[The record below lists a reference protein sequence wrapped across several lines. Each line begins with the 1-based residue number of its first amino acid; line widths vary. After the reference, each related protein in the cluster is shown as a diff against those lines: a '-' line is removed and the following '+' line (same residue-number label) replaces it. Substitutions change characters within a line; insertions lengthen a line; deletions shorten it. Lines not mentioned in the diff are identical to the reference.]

1 MACRVFDSQQQ
12 GTQTRSFRGR
22 ALRPGAGFGLSPS
35 VKRMLVATLVIVGG
49 LVLVFTTASFWI
61 NWLWFDSMAYRS
73 VLLRRYAAVALSF
86 LVIGGLAALVFYV
99 NVSLALR
106 NTRGEETGTA
116 GAISRWSRRILR
128 ALIVGASLVI
138 LIIAGTVAAQNW
150 EQIMLAVSG
159 RSFGIDDPTFNRD
172 VGFYMFT
179 LPALSGLQ
187 SGLVWLVGITTI
199 AVAVIYAVRL
209 GVRFRSW
216 GDVPWA
222 ALRHLSGLIAAIL
235 LLLAFGYWLRNFDLV
250 FSQRGVVIGPGYTD
264 VNIVRPL
271 NWLMALSSAA
281 AAILIL
287 SGRVLRTPK
296 YLIAVLGG
304 WFLLAV
310 LVTPTLPELVQRTI
324 VNPNEFQREQE
335 YIERNLEMTRA
346 AFGLGDVEVQELTG
360 QESIDPSSLSLD
372 EPPLRNVRI
381 WDYRVVQPIYEQL
394 QSFVPYYT
402 FDDIDVDRYEIVGVP
417 TQVLVGTRE
426 LNVDGLPENAQTWT
440 NRHLAYT
447 HGYAAVVSPV
457 SEVSSDG
464 WPEFLVRQIPPEGPE
479 ELAITRPEI
488 YHGEADLDWVIVKTD
503 QGEFS
508 GLVESDDDAVPGFQG
523 DAYGGIAL
531 GKPFTRA
538 LAALSLGDRNVF
550 LSSQLTGDSELLLW
564 RSVVDRAEHIAPFL
578 AYDPDPY
585 LVIAGGRLVWVIDAY
600 TASDNFPS
608 AKRYDGINYLRNSVK
623 VTVDAYTGDTTFY
636 RTALADPIADAY
648 GRIYPDLFADVSETP
663 PHIAEHFRYPEM
675 QFTMQARVWSEYH
688 VESARS
694 FYDGDDV
701 WSIAEES
708 VGGDLRPMEPFF
720 VTQRLPNEAET
731 VFALTV
737 PFTPAG
743 QQARQNM
750 TAWMAGTA
758 AADGDT
764 DLRLYRFPRQVTV
777 YGPRQIEAQINQSP
791 EISEQITLWNQSG
804 SEVIQGNLL
813 VIPVDNAMLYVQPMY
828 LQASESSA
836 AAPRLARVIVA
847 ANNQVVMAPTLGEAI
862 DSLRV
867 PEDNVVEAGDA
878 SAVVAEIEADVG
890 PQAPTQPS
898 VSLADLAGM
907 SEDRL
912 LDEAVAAFDRGQ
924 EALANGDW
932 SAYGEE
938 QTRLEAILD
947 LLAGEASPPA
957 TPEAGP

>member
-1 MACRVFDSQQQ
+1 MANRIFNRQQQ
-12 GTQTRSFRGR
+12 GTPPRSFRGFAPRSR
-22 ALRPGAGFGLSPS
+22 ASFDLSPS
-35 VKRMLVATLVIVGG
+35 VRRMLVATLVTVGA
-49 LVLVFTTASFWI
+49 LVLVFATASFWI
-61 NWLWFDSMAYRS
+61 NWLWFDSMGYQS
-73 VLLRRYAAVALSF
+73 ILLRRYGAVALSF
-86 LVIGGLAALVFYV
+86 LVIGGLAALIFYV

-106 NTRGEETGTA
+106 NTRGEEA
-116 GAISRWSRRILR
+116 GAAGSISRWSRRILR
-128 ALIVGASLVI
+128 ALIIGASLVI

-172 VGFYMFT
+172 VGFYFFT

-187 SGLVWLVGITTI
+187 SGLVWLVGVTTI
-199 AVAVIYAVRL
+199 AVAIIYAVRL

-271 NWLMALSSAA
+271 NWLMALASAA
-281 AAILIL
+281 AGILIL

-296 YLIAVLGG
+296 YLIGVLGG

-335 YIERNLEMTRA
+335 YIERNLVMTRA
-346 AFGLGDVEVQELTG
+346 AFGLGEVEVQELTG
-360 QESIDPSSLSLD
+360 QEPIDPASLTLD

-402 FDDIDVDRYEIVGVP
+402 FDDIDVDRYEIDGVP
-417 TQVLVGTRE
+417 TQVLVGARE

-479 ELAITRPEI
+479 ELRIVRPEI

-508 GLVESDDDAVPGFQG
+508 GLVESDDDAVAGFEG

-531 GKPFTRA
+531 GNPFTRA

-550 LSSQLTGDSELLLW
+550 LSGQLTGDSELLLW
-564 RSVVDRAEHIAPFL
+564 RSVVDRAERIAPFL
-578 AYDPDPY
+578 VYDPDPY
-585 LVIAGGRLVWVIDAY
+585 LVIVDGRLVWVIDAY
-600 TASDNFPS
+600 TTSDSFPS

-623 VTVDAYTGDTTFY
+623 VTVDAYTGETTFY
-636 RTALADPIADAY
+636 RTALPDPVADAY
-648 GRIYPDLFADVSETP
+648 GRIYPDLLTDVSETP
-663 PHIAEHFRYPEM
+663 PEVAAHFRYPEM

-688 VESARS
+688 VDSARS

-708 VGGDLRPMEPFF
+708 IGGDLRSMEPFF
-720 VTQRLPNEAET
+720 VTQRLPGETET

-777 YGPRQIEAQINQSP
+777 YGPRQIEAQINQAP
-791 EISEQITLWNQSG
+791 EISEQITLWNQGG

-847 ANNQVVMAPTLGEAI
+847 ANDQVVMAPTLSEAI

-867 PEDNVVEAGDA
+867 PENGLADTVDA
-878 SAVVAEIEADVG
+878 PAVVAEVEADTE
-890 PQAPTQPS
+890 PQPPTQPS
-898 VSLADLAGM
+898 VSAADLAGM

-912 LDEAVAAFDRGQ
+912 LEEAVEAFDRGQ

-932 SAYGEE
+932 AAYGEE
-938 QTRLEAILD
+938 QARLEAILD
-947 LLAGEASPPA
+947 MLAGEAGSIS